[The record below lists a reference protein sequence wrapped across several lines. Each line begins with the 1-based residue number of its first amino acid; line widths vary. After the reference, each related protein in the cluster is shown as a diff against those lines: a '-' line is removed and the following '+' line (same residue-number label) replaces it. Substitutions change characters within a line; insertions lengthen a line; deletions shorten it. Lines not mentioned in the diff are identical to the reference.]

1 MGGTTLAMHAL
12 VRVFA
17 GRVVVM
23 VVHRT
28 ARRQQTGGEHNG
40 TCEIAHTHT
49 CATKQSKSARDA
61 PVVAGTVSKRV
72 CCAHKMSTPEVPIA
86 QRIAEVQ
93 ANMAE
98 AARCAGRAPSEI
110 RLLAVSK
117 KQPAVR
123 LQAAYDAGLRDFG
136 ENYLQGLEEHALL
149 FGDDLRWHFIG
160 HLQSKKAK
168 KLAWVHLVHSVDSS
182 KVARLLAQ
190 AAGAEGRTLACLL
203 NVNIS
208 GEESKSGVS
217 PAALPELLDDIAP
230 YSGIRV
236 EGLMCIPSPDDEPR
250 AAFARLRELRDRC
263 APRTDFDLKEL
274 SMGMSSSYREA
285 IAEGSTIVRVGTA
298 IFGER
303 S

>member
-98 AARCAGRAPSEI
+98 AARCGGIER
-110 RLLAVSK
+110 
-117 KQPAVR
+117 
-123 LQAAYDAGLRDFG
+123 Y
-136 ENYLQGLEEHALL
+136 GLENGL
-149 FGDDLRWHFIG
+149 DQ
-160 HLQSKKAK
+160 LQPFLTPGSSI
-168 KLAWVHLVHSVDSS
+168 WVRRSVW
-182 KVARLLAQ
+182 
-190 AAGAEGRTLACLL
+190 AG
-203 NVNIS
+203 S
-208 GEESKSGVS
+208 
-217 PAALPELLDDIAP
+217 EL
-230 YSGIRV
+230 
-236 EGLMCIPSPDDEPR
+236 
-250 AAFARLRELRDRC
+250 RLR
-263 APRTDFDLKEL
+263 K
-274 SMGMSSSYREA
+274 
-285 IAEGSTIVRVGTA
+285 VRWLMVSDAVAT
-298 IFGER
+298 
-303 S
+303 